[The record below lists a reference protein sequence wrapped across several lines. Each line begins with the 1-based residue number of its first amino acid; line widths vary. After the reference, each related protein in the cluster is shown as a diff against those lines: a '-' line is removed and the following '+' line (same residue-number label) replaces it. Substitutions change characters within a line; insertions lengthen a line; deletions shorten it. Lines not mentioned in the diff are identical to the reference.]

1 MYTRSKDRSP
11 FPSNYGEHQT
21 LTVTVFLTMHSMSGV
36 LWNQPFPGVR
46 LYPSYTHIQRCPL
59 AMMHDGLDIEY
70 TILLVKAEKKGST
83 YG

>member
-1 MYTRSKDRSP
+1 
-11 FPSNYGEHQT
+11 
-21 LTVTVFLTMHSMSGV
+21 MHSMSGV